1 MADPNF
7 FPGFEGD
14 DEPKKPAPAAK
25 PSAAPPA
32 APAFNPFADAPI
44 KVPSAT
50 EAAPPPPPAPA
61 GPAAAKPP
69 RAPTAAAKSPAA
81 ASPPPAPADADAD
94 LKPGSRK
101 DLWKCPHCGAGNK
114 PDRDTCRSCGKSPD
128 EAVVVPWHQN
138 NLIRA
143 GLIAAV
149 GLIVVLIV
157 VLGKVDLSL
166 RPAELAQVDTKPRIG
181 EVAQGTVEL
190 AGGVRFEAEKQI
202 SVCGRVAA
210 VKPGPAGT
218 QLIALALGS
227 AAQADKPEVSE
238 AGKGYDIPGGVVLG
252 CSADSPLA
260 VKPGQILSLKGATGV
275 LIKEAAMITEPAG
288 MIPVRVEESLIGE

>member
-1 MADPNF
+1 
-7 FPGFEGD
+7 
-14 DEPKKPAPAAK
+14 
-25 PSAAPPA
+25 
-32 APAFNPFADAPI
+32 
-44 KVPSAT
+44 
-50 EAAPPPPPAPA
+50 
-61 GPAAAKPP
+61 
-69 RAPTAAAKSPAA
+69 
-81 ASPPPAPADADAD
+81 
-94 LKPGSRK
+94 
-101 DLWKCPHCGAGNK
+101 
-114 PDRDTCRSCGKSPD
+114 
-128 EAVVVPWHQN
+128 VVPWHQN

>member
-25 PSAAPPA
+25 PAA
-32 APAFNPFADAPI
+32 APAKPAFDPFAEAPVA
-44 KVPSAT
+44 VPGA
-50 EAAPPPPPAPA
+50 AAPPPPPP
-61 GPAAAKPP
+61 PAAAGAKPVRP
-69 RAPTAAAKSPAA
+69 APAA
-81 ASPPPAPADADAD
+81 APPPPPPPPPADADAD

-114 PDRDTCRSCGKSPD
+114 PDRTTCRSCGKSPD
-128 EAVVVPWHQN
+128 EPVMVPWHQN

-143 GLIAAV
+143 GIIAAV
-149 GLIVVLIV
+149 GLVVILIV
-157 VLGKVDLSL
+157 ILGKVDLTL
-166 RPAELAQVDTKPRIG
+166 RPAELARVDAKPRIG

-210 VKPGPAGT
+210 VKSGPAGT

-227 AAQADKPEVSE
+227 AAQTDAPEVSE
-238 AGKGYDIPGGVVLG
+238 AGKGYDIPGGVVLA
-252 CSADSPLA
+252 CSADTPLA

-275 LIKEAAMITEPAG
+275 LIKESSMITEPSG
-288 MIPVRVEESLIGE
+288 MIPVRVEESQVGE